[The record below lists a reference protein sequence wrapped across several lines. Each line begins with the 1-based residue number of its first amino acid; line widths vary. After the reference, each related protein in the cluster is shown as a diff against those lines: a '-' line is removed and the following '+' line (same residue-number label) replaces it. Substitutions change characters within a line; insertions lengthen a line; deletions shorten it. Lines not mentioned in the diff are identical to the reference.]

1 MSAAK
6 HGQWVRG
13 RREMLTDELK
23 GVRSEIARL
32 RDQAKNDRQ
41 SRKRAAAMTH
51 RQQQLAAAVY
61 VMSSYNVA
69 LAARQVLS
77 YQKFKTAGTTQL
89 EAERLVEDIFQKLPD
104 GFAASIAM
112 PEDAATSSVAAEARR
127 FLAAAATAAWVQQEN
142 LQHGVAPSSIATRSQ
157 YDRLLGQSSEVTA
170 SSPKYR
176 NVKKWVSRWQ
186 RRWRAKRG
194 SLRRQ
199 ERLCPEQVAA
209 KESLMELAARRN
221 LLANAVQFLGPFS
234 GPGF

>member
-23 GVRSEIARL
+23 GVRSEVARL
-32 RDQAKNDRQ
+32 RAQAKNDRQ

-51 RQQQLAAAVY
+51 RQEQLAAAVY
-61 VMSSYNVA
+61 VMSGYNAA

-77 YQKFKTAGTTQL
+77 YQKFKTARTTQL
-89 EAERLVEDIFQKLPD
+89 EAERLVEDIFQKIHAEL
-104 GFAASIAM
+104 AASIAM
-112 PEDAATSSVAAEARR
+112 PEDAATRSVAAEARR
-127 FLAAAATAAWVQQEN
+127 FVAAAGTAAWVQEEN
-142 LQHGVAPSSIATRSQ
+142 LQHGVAPSSTATRGQ
-157 YDRLLGQSSEVTA
+157 YDRLLGLSSEDTA
-170 SSPKYR
+170 SSPSYR
-176 NVKKWVSRWQ
+176 NVKRWVSRWQ

-194 SLRRQ
+194 TIRRQ

-209 KESLMELAARRN
+209 KESFMELAARRN
-221 LLANAVQFLGPFS
+221 LLKNAVQFLGPFS